1 MNKGEM
7 MKNPL
12 LALMVPA
19 LLFSSGQIWAK
30 NGFYMGMDLGIAV
43 APGMDVESW
52 DNDVATQCDGF
63 INNDGAGNFL
73 VPPRKDCTQSTRDA
87 FSWIQQ
93 FDGGTGLLAG
103 VALGYRLERLRVEGE
118 YFYRGTTYDE
128 SIDNIQLLPAGEPFQ
143 GGKQDELSYI
153 EAGVDDVLSH
163 NFFANLYYDFRSD
176 SKFTPYVGFGVGFE
190 QISLDYFNRWARNY
204 DFRDIPTFTIDKDIE
219 DISEAERENRE
230 LLNQRVAGTTTIGR
244 AKLSDS
250 LFGYQAIAGVDYR
263 VSESVTIGF
272 KFRWANFGEF
282 EGGEEWDQLRS
293 HESAV
298 KPGGAR
304 VRYTAMTE
312 DIQFWGVSLNL
323 KYQF

>member
-1 MNKGEM
+1 M

-73 VPPRKDCTQSTRDA
+73 VPPRKDCNQSTRDA

-128 SIDNIQLLPAGEPFQ
+128 SIDNILLLPAGEPFQ
-143 GGKQDELSYI
+143 GGKQDELSYT

-176 SKFTPYVGFGVGFE
+176 SKFTTVRGIWSRVC
-190 QISLDYFNRWARNY
+190 A
-204 DFRDIPTFTIDKDIE
+204 DFPG
-219 DISEAERENRE
+219 
-230 LLNQRVAGTTTIGR
+230 LL
-244 AKLSDS
+244 
-250 LFGYQAIAGVDYR
+250 
-263 VSESVTIGF
+263 
-272 KFRWANFGEF
+272 
-282 EGGEEWDQLRS
+282 
-293 HESAV
+293 
-298 KPGGAR
+298 
-304 VRYTAMTE
+304 
-312 DIQFWGVSLNL
+312 
-323 KYQF
+323 